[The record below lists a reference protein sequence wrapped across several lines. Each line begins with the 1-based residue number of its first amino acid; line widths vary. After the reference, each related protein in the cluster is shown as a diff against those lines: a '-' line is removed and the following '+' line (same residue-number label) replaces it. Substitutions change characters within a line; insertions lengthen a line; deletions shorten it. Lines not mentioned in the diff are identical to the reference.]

1 MDDTGR
7 RGYPVGL
14 IPVVM
19 IDDFRCAARLV
30 RALADSG
37 ATAIE
42 ITLRTPGALRAI
54 ESAINEGGLSVGVGT
69 VRNVEDLRRSCAAGV
84 DFAVSPGFRSDI
96 VTEAQNLG
104 VLAIPGVATATEI
117 MMAASNDVKLVKFFP
132 AAAAGGAAALRAFA
146 EVFPDTRFMPTG
158 GIAEADVRAYLEIT
172 SVVAVGA
179 SWLAP
184 RAFIAE
190 HRFAEIG
197 AAYARASSSVSDLV
211 S

>member
-1 MDDTGR
+1 MDSAER
-7 RGYPVGL
+7 RRYPVGL

-19 IDDFRCAARLV
+19 IDDFRSAAQLV
-30 RALADSG
+30 RVLADSG

-42 ITLRTPGALRAI
+42 ITLRTPDGFRAI
-54 ESAINEGGLSVGVGT
+54 ESAISEGDLIVGVGT
-69 VRNVEDLRRSCAAGV
+69 VTNVEDLRRSCAAGV

-96 VTEAQNLG
+96 VTEARNLG
-104 VLAIPGVATATEI
+104 VLPIPGVATATEI
-117 MMAASNDVKLVKFFP
+117 MMAAANDVKLVKFFP
-132 AAAAGGAAALRAFA
+132 AAAAGGPAALRAFA

-158 GIAEADVRAYLEIT
+158 GIAEADVRAYLAIE

-184 RAFIAE
+184 RAMIAE

-197 AAYARASSSVSDLV
+197 AAYARASASVSDLL